1 MPVHKSRFSDST
13 DGFSMVELLAV
24 LSVVVILA
32 AVAIPQFTS
41 MRRLLRFNGLQRE
54 IISQIR
60 LARQMA
66 MSQRQV
72 MRLRYNDS
80 NKQIVIIDNEE
91 RGTLANPLAN
101 NTADDVVVKTISL
114 VNSGV
119 PASEI
124 TYGRPSGAPNSPL
137 PDGVG
142 LSALNGGLVEII
154 FQPDGSVVDANGN
167 PSNAA
172 LFFYNN
178 QAPTATAIAVSVLG
192 AGGRVK
198 TWRYSPNAS
207 SYVY

>member
-1 MPVHKSRFSDST
+1 MPVYKSRFSNSA
-13 DGFSMVELLAV
+13 DGFSLVELLIIIAV
-24 LSVVVILA
+24 LVIMAALA
-32 AVAIPQFTS
+32 VPQVIST
-41 MRRLLRFNGLQRE
+41 RRLLRFNGLQRE
-54 IISQIR
+54 LISQIR

-72 MRLRYNDS
+72 MRFRYDDND
-80 NKQIVIIDNEE
+80 KQIVIIDNQE
-91 RGTLANPLAN
+91 RGTAANPLAN
-101 NTADDVVVKTISL
+101 NTANDVVVKTTSL
-114 VNSGV
+114 ANSGV

-124 TYGRPSGAPNSPL
+124 TYGRPSSAPNSAL
-137 PDGVG
+137 PDGVSLSG
-142 LSALNGGLVEII
+142 LSSGRVEIV

-172 LFFYNN
+172 LFFYDNKEP
-178 QAPTATAIAVSVLG
+178 AGTAIAVSVLG

>member
-1 MPVHKSRFSDST
+1 MPVYKSRFSSSA
-13 DGFSMVELLAV
+13 DGFSLVELLTVIAV
-24 LSVVVILA
+24 LLILA
-32 AVAIPQFTS
+32 AMAVPQVIST
-41 MRRLLRFNGLQRE
+41 RRLLRFQGLQRE
-54 IISQIR
+54 IISQLR
-60 LARQMA
+60 LARQLA

-72 MRLRYNDS
+72 IRFRYDDN
-80 NKQIVIIDNEE
+80 NKQVVIIDNQE

-101 NTADDVVVKTISL
+101 NTANDVVVKTISL
-114 VNSGV
+114 VSSGV

-124 TYGRPSGAPNSPL
+124 TYGRPGGASASPL
-137 PDGVG
+137 ADGVN
-142 LSALNGGLVEII
+142 LSALTSGQVEII

-172 LFFYNN
+172 LFFYNSRYPAN
-178 QAPTATAIAVSVLG
+178 TAMAVSVLG